1 MTVEQFHPDLLQD
14 SQVHD
19 SQMSELPGQI
29 QVGYLEL
36 GQIQTEERTEVSVE
50 QLNVEW
56 VNQMPGE
63 VQTELL
69 EGNLEQVTPEIMNQ
83 EEREPIQADA
93 VEAAREAFKDADG
106 LETNSRFPS

>member
-1 MTVEQFHPDLLQD
+1 
-14 SQVHD
+14 
-19 SQMSELPGQI
+19 MSELPGQV
-29 QVGYLEL
+29 QVGYLEP

-69 EGNLEQVTPEIMNQ
+69 EANLEQVTPEIMNQ

-106 LETNSRFPS
+106 LETKPTVDSQVERAENENRVPVPILE